1 MNFEVNGERTIT
13 RRAEENILE
22 IVIPIKL
29 LRRGGRTHISTPNG
43 QTIPENSNYDT
54 ALMRALAQGHI
65 WLKKLESG
73 KYKDVKDLAQQV
85 NRHESY
91 VSRIIRL
98 TTLSPSLQE
107 DILMGRDIG
116 GRTLADFIDGFS
128 PLWSEQ

>member
-1 MNFEVNGERTIT
+1 MAVE
-13 RRAEENILE
+13 
-22 IVIPIKL
+22 
-29 LRRGGRTHISTPNG
+29 HISQRPWANN
-43 QTIPENSNYDT
+43 PENSNYDT